1 MRIFGKGK
9 ASPEEGEAPAA
20 PAVKSEGGIG
30 WLKEHW
36 LPLSLFV
43 IVLAA
48 FLVRFVYAYGIS
60 AGDNYALS
68 GGSSASSNL
77 RIVMEIM
84 AGTYDPSSVA
94 SLNYPF
100 GSVSAYGPAYD
111 YIMAGIAQIV
121 TAFGISDRTA
131 AAGTIA
137 WAAPI
142 LGALTCIVIYG
153 IGKKMYREDRVVGVV
168 SALFYAFFGLIIM
181 TTPFSSGSGFAFI
194 CFFAS
199 LMVYFILCALKAA
212 DEGQP
217 SGPKGVLKDRKVLV
231 PTVLA
236 AVMFG
241 ITVLSWTGFWMIF
254 VVIAVILGISLIVQ
268 RISGRD
274 MWPAVAIADIILA
287 AGIICAAV
295 WYGAVG
301 QWDAVASG
309 AVVLGVLTAIYA
321 TAFACA
327 AKKPWVATI
336 PVFAVVIVA
345 VAVVIMFL
353 DGDLSHAIFHGN
365 SVYSGTLMEDL
376 ADNATRTSISDM
388 ASYYGWLTL
397 WFPFILGC
405 WMLYRYRAHASSR
418 LYGFSL
424 LYIFSMFFVGWF
436 DSSYAVLAGPAFA
449 AGCGILSVKVIRAV
463 DLKSYF
469 RSLRGNGFKAGARKS
484 LKFFPLAT
492 VLIAVFLVAVPN
504 AVLAADAATPSN
516 DEKAGYFGGLSYD
529 IQTSDD
535 SESSA
540 LWSYYSTQD
549 VDGGIVTWISNSDYA
564 AEAGFKSVTDSN
576 GGGTV
581 PMSQIYLGSSSANTV
596 AVMTIRMILNHDAA
610 WFDSVIKSVFGDDT
624 KAEIFENLV
633 DDPSAAREAIANS
646 PSDYSGIKLNSLTSE
661 NAVYY
666 AASHYLTANLTEA
679 QIQALYHDVCAASG
693 RTGIQ
698 YIELDGSMLPL
709 YYGDSSSFSTMA
721 YFGQYSAGNYNAPT
735 YFYSYNAYYGYTSY
749 TSAMYETF
757 LWNALIGI
765 DATGYSNSYALLSA
779 LAAAGSDVTV
789 KPLTGID
796 GFKIAYW
803 HVMYNADDSATSSSS
818 GWTEMDAYE
827 AIAKQKTDG
836 GVINYLSSVMLL
848 EYTADDA
855 SSTTETY
862 TGTVTASGSAV
873 EGIRASVYTYDSN
886 LGTYVRG
893 STAYTASD
901 GTFTVHVPAGS
912 DSYLVLYAGSTGGR
926 DGVALSTTV
935 IDSSTSTSLNLTVT
949 AVTPSSAVITVG
961 GTESSIS
968 GTALLEGTASGKTYS
983 VPVSSGTLDLS
994 GLTSGILPDKY
1005 TVTVTSENGT
1015 TVGTATVIIGDGS
1028 DLRIALT
1035 GGKVTVTVTNGLTQG
1050 YASGTEV
1057 TLTET
1062 TSGISYT
1069 GTTGADGKAVIYV
1082 TAGTYAGSV
1091 ASNGLYGSSS
1101 SNTTMSS
1108 SGSDRTMT
1116 ITAYP
1121 AESVTVSGFSGDAVV
1136 SAVGFSGRTDGST
1149 AYLPMTVTG
1158 NTYTVYQLSAGKI
1171 AYAVFSA
1178 SSSSPALTEYDA
1190 RTVTGTVSEADGQ
1203 KINATVV
1210 FIKSDGAVF
1219 TYASVSGTGAYTAYL
1234 SDGDYTVY
1242 AYGGSEVYYGTLAVS
1257 SDATCDISL
1266 VSAYSVTLSVSAN
1279 TNRTSTSSYNYLPY
1293 VGVSA
1298 TVTVDSTDYS
1308 FTVLTNCGT
1317 SSSSTGR
1324 AVIWVPQGSD
1334 ATVKVLKDD
1343 LRNTGMFTMTEDYS
1357 HPFSEVSSNSSQSLT
1372 FSVSTSSSSTGSQ
1385 TVNAVA
1391 ANGGTISLYDSDG
1404 NLISLSSAVQYE
1416 LKSTRTSANVYTL
1429 VSNGD
1434 GTYKVSYDTSGTIPE
1449 LMPGQY
1455 TISISDDS
1463 DQSNAQQYFTSTTV
1477 YIVYEY
1483 DGSSYSGKAVLDG
1496 EAVDIVPVQV
1506 KYTQGATVTVDSLSA
1521 HLSFLPGYSDYALS
1535 DNYWTG
1541 SESTT
1546 DGVTTV
1552 WYYFAKQSYDEI
1564 YTIKAVLNSKAA
1576 TAAVDGSSSASGTTA
1591 DLTTTYDT
1599 VTVTGSLGTDADG
1612 VVAAGFYAS
1621 GSGTLA
1627 AKSFAVLAFVSPSDG
1642 RYTVELPKDEAGDSY
1657 TLYFAFAGIAKNDDA
1672 AFSVYAGNSGDS
1684 VIEAV
1689 STLTEVSSVSKTTVD
1704 ADEDSSITYNPVYA
1718 SDSKV
1723 FNTDYTGTVPAD
1735 VISAQFADGEATVKI
1750 KIYNNSDND
1759 VVYYLIGSGSL
1770 TLNKAYFILVPANG
1784 STETDVKGIYSADSV
1799 GAFTDSLKVAVYS
1812 SDGTLADTLP
1822 VGAIC
1827 LEKYRNGNTSD
1838 YTFTRTGDTGE
1849 VTIVTSGDSA
1859 LPSQYTGASYRYAV
1873 TVTNTC
1879 MSLKTVSLT
1888 PSASLP
1894 DGWQMVIEY
1903 GGISKVLASGD
1914 TASVVVAG
1922 DSVTPVYITLVNT
1935 LGDATNAASVTV
1947 TGDIAETTLTYQTGG
1962 ISTTDGSVSGGD
1974 ADNSEAGISSTFW
1987 ALTVI
1992 AVIIIFMMVYSGSKR
2007 GMFSRRK

>member
-111 YIMAGIAQIV
+111 YIMAGITQIV

-287 AGIICAAV
+287 AGIICAAA

-321 TAFACA
+321 TAFACV

-827 AIAKQKTDG
+827 AIAKQRTDG

-848 EYTADDA
+848 EYTADDS
-855 SSTTETY
+855 SSTTAY
-862 TGTVTASGSAV
+862 SGTVTDGTDAV
-873 EGIRASVYTYDSN
+873 SGIRVSVYTYSSD
-886 LGTYVRG
+886 LQAYVRG
-893 STAYTASD
+893 STAFTDAD
-901 GTFTVHVPAGS
+901 GKFTVHVPAGS
-912 DSYLVLYAGSTGGR
+912 DSSYVVYSAGATGGR
-926 DGVALSTTV
+926 DGFDIATITDLSNL
-935 IDSSTSTSLNLTVT
+935 DLTV
-949 AVTPSSAVITVG
+949 SAVSGDGKVTAG
-961 GTESSIS
+961 GSDCNVDGSILF
-968 GTALLEGTASGKTYS
+968 TGTASGKTYT
-983 VPVSSGTLDLS
+983 VSLS
-994 GLTSGILPDKY
+994 DGEFSFSSILPDIY
-1005 TVTVTSENGT
+1005 TAAVTSSNGTSVGSATVTVGQDSYIL
-1015 TVGTATVIIGDGS
+1015 VS
-1028 DLRIALT
+1028 LS
-1035 GGKVTVTVTNGLTQG
+1035 GGKITVTVNNGLTQETAAG
-1050 YASGTEV
+1050 AKV

-1062 TSGISYT
+1062 TSGIQYT
-1069 GTTGADGKAVIYV
+1069 GTAGDDGKAVIYV
-1082 TAGTYAGSV
+1082 SAGTYSGSV
-1091 ASNGLYGSSS
+1091 SDGALIGASS

-1116 ITAYP
+1116 VNAYP
-1121 AESVTVSGFSGDAVV
+1121 TVSMSIASGFSGKASV
-1136 SAVGFSGRTDGST
+1136 SAVGYSGTTESSVL
-1149 AYLPMTVTG
+1149 AYVPQTVTD
-1158 NTYTVYQLSAGKI
+1158 NNYTVYQVSGSNI
-1171 AYAVFSA
+1171 IYGTGTA
-1178 SSSSPALTEYDA
+1178 SSGVTSLTTD
-1190 RTVTGTVSEADGQ
+1190 TVFKVTGTISEADGQ
-1203 KINATVV
+1203 NINATAV
-1210 FIKSDGAVF
+1210 FIKNDGAVF
-1219 TYASVSGTGAYTAYL
+1219 TYASASGTGKYTAYL
-1234 SDGDYTVY
+1234 PAGEYMVY
-1242 AYGGSEVYYGTLAVS
+1242 AYGGSEVYFG
-1257 SDATCDISL
+1257 
-1266 VSAYSVTLSVSAN
+1266 TLSVSADATDN
-1279 TNRTSTSSYNYLPY
+1279 ISLQSAYSATLIVNANSGRTSSSTYNYLPY
-1293 VGVSA
+1293 AQVE
-1298 TVTVDSTDYS
+1298 VTVATDDGSSYS
-1308 FTVLTNCGT
+1308 FKMLTNCGT
-1317 SSSSTGR
+1317 SSSATGR
-1324 AVIWVPQGSD
+1324 AVVWAPSGADVT
-1334 ATVKVLKDD
+1334 AKVLGSS
-1343 LRNTGMFTMTEDYS
+1343 LANNIFSMTDDYS
-1357 HPFSEVSSNSSQSLT
+1357 NTWSDISSNSTATLT
-1372 FSVSTSSSSTGSQ
+1372 YKAATSVSTSSSDKQ

-1391 ANGGTISLYDSDG
+1391 ENGEAISMYDQSG
-1404 NLISLSSAVQYE
+1404 NIVSLSNATTYV
-1416 LKSTRTSANVYTL
+1416 LKSTRTTSNVYTL
-1429 VSNGD
+1429 TSD
-1434 GTYKVSYDTSGTIPE
+1434 GSGSYTVAIEDPSTIPA

-1455 TISISDDS
+1455 TISISDPS
-1463 DQSNAQQYFTSTTV
+1463 AAEQYFTSTTV
-1477 YIVYEY
+1477 YVVYHLE
-1483 DGSSYSGKAVLDG
+1483 GGTYSGRAVIDG
-1496 EAVDIVPVQV
+1496 DIIDDIAPVKV
-1506 KYTQGATVTVDSLSA
+1506 KYTQGATVTVDSFEA
-1521 HLSFLPGYSDYALS
+1521 HLGSVDSQYSDYAIA
-1535 DNYWTG
+1535 DHYWVETAD
-1541 SESTT
+1541 SE
-1546 DGVTTV
+1546 DGVSTA
-1552 WYYFAKQSYDEI
+1552 WYYFDNTGLGYVI
-1564 YTIKAVLNSKAA
+1564 TA
-1576 TAAVDGSSSASGTTA
+1576 TQNGKSATTLITSSTNLA
-1591 DLTTTYDT
+1591 DLTTTYET
-1599 VTVTGSLGTDADG
+1599 VTVSGSLGADAEG
-1612 VVAAGFYAS
+1612 LVVASLGSSSYAI
-1621 GSGTLA
+1621 A
-1627 AKSFAVLAFVSPSDG
+1627 SPSDG
-1642 RYTVELPKDEAGDSY
+1642 RYTVDLPKVGDSY
-1657 TLYFAFAGIAKNDDA
+1657 TLSFGFYGRTANDSGAG
-1672 AFSVYAGNSGDS
+1672 VS
-1684 VIEAV
+1684 VITSG
-1689 STLTEVSSVSKTTVD
+1689 STLSSMLQATSVTEADIGDKT
-1704 ADEDSSITYNPVYA
+1704 EFTYNPGVMTGDAVQY
-1718 SDSKV
+1718 
-1723 FNTDYTGTVPAD
+1723 DYSGDVPA
-1735 VISAQFADGEATVKI
+1735 VVSSAAFDSGTASVSI
-1750 KIYNNSDND
+1750 KLYNNSDSD
-1759 VVYYLIGSGSL
+1759 SVYYVTGSGDL
-1770 TLNKAYFILVPANG
+1770 VLDRAYFVSIDAG
-1784 STETDVKGIYSADSV
+1784 SYAEVTLSGHYSAKFVGAYSDSLSVGIYK
-1799 GAFTDSLKVAVYS
+1799 T
-1812 SDGTLADTLP
+1812 DGTLVETVP
-1822 VGAIC
+1822 VGAIA
-1827 LEKYRNGNTSD
+1827 LEKVRLGEIGFSFAATDPAGASVSYVL
-1838 YTFTRTGDTGE
+1838 TGDDAASS
-1849 VTIVTSGDSA
+1849 V
-1859 LPSQYTGASYRYAV
+1859 YTGASYRYAV
-1873 TVTNTC
+1873 KIVNTY
-1879 MSLKTVSLT
+1879 MTQQT
-1888 PSASLP
+1888 AQISAAFTLP
-1894 DGWQMVIEY
+1894 TGWQAYIEY
-1903 GGISKVLASGD
+1903 GGISKALASG
-1914 TASVVVAG
+1914 TAAEVIVAG
-1922 DSVTPVYITLVNT
+1922 NSETVAYVTLVNT
-1935 LGDATNAASVTV
+1935 LGDATNAPSVTINSTELSFQSGSV
-1947 TGDIAETTLTYQTGG
+1947 N
-1962 ISTTDGSVSGGD
+1962 TTDGSVSGGD